1 MKDLMQNKF
10 HPFEIAFSGYSG
22 SGKTTL
28 IEKLMKKLSKNYSV
42 AFIKND
48 IHGFQ
53 MDKEGKDTYRIYHAG
68 ADSTYISSPKE
79 RAYLSKKPLN
89 YSIFKQELL
98 LYDIAIIEGYKD
110 ENIAKYLISDYEKV
124 KNIDFKLNK
133 YKNLLGVITK
143 NKNEKINNIKTFNR
157 NDIDAIYD
165 DMLANINL
173 RKPKLNALILV
184 GGQSS
189 RMGEDKGLINY
200 HGNKQVDFLYDLLS
214 PFVENVFVSVN
225 SSQAILPEYNK
236 YKIINDII
244 PEIGP
249 IGGIT
254 SKFFDDNNNALLV
267 VACDIPLMN
276 QEMIIELIT
285 NRNFLKFG
293 TFFSSEYKFEPLLGI
308 YEPKSFQFLMNSII
322 NKKYGIKNAF
332 KELELNIIDNRFI
345 GNFRNINTQKEKE
358 ELLK

>member
-1 MKDLMQNKF
+1 MNHKF

-68 ADSTYISSPKE
+68 ADSAYISSPKE
-79 RAYLSKKPLN
+79 RAYLSKKTLN
-89 YSIFKQELL
+89 YNIFKQELL

-110 ENIAKYLISDYEKV
+110 ENIAKYLIFDYEKV

-133 YKNLLGVITK
+133 YKNLLGVIV
-143 NKNEKINNIKTFNR
+143 NNEKKLKDIRTFNR

-165 DMLANINL
+165 DVVTNINS
-173 RKPKLNALILV
+173 RKPKLDALILV
-184 GGQSS
+184 GGKSN

-200 HGNKQVDFLYDLLS
+200 NGEVQVDFLYNLLS
-214 PFVENVFVSVN
+214 PFVNQVFVSIN
-225 SSQAILPEYNK
+225 PTQKDIQSYNK
-236 YKIINDII
+236 YKVINDII

-254 SKFFDDNNNALLV
+254 TAFFNNKKNALLV
-267 VACDIPLMN
+267 IACDIPLVN
-276 QEMIIELIT
+276 ENMINELIK
-285 NRNFLKFG
+285 NRNFLKSG
-293 TFFSSEYKFEPLLGI
+293 TFFRSDYKFEPLLGI
-308 YEPKSFQFLMNSII
+308 YEPKAFQFLMNSII
-322 NKKYGIKNAF
+322 DNRYGIKTAF
-332 KELELNIIDNRFI
+332 KELELNIIDNHFASK
-345 GNFRNINTQKEKE
+345 FKNINTQKEKKD
-358 ELLK
+358 LILK

>member
-1 MKDLMQNKF
+1 MNHKF

-28 IEKLMKKLSKNYSV
+28 IEKLMKRLSKTYSI

-68 ADSTYISSPKE
+68 ADSAYISSPKE

-98 LYDIAIIEGYKD
+98 LYDIVIIEGYKD

-124 KNIDFKLNK
+124 KNLDFKLNK
-133 YKNLLGVITK
+133 YKNLLGVIV
-143 NKNEKINNIKTFNR
+143 NNEKKLKDIKTFNR

-165 DMLANINL
+165 DIVTNINS
-173 RKPKLNALILV
+173 KKTKLDALILV
-184 GGQSS
+184 GGKSS
-189 RMGEDKGLINY
+189 RMGEDKGLIDYN
-200 HGNKQVDFLYDLLS
+200 GKIQVDFLYNLLS
-214 PFVENVFVSVN
+214 PFVNNIFVSVN
-225 SSQAILPEYNK
+225 PSQAVLPEYNK
-236 YKIINDII
+236 FNLIKDKIQ
-244 PEIGP
+244 EIGP

-254 SKFFDDNNNALLV
+254 SAFFNNKKNAFLV
-267 VACDIPLMN
+267 IACDIPLVNEKMLN
-276 QEMIIELIT
+276 ELIK

-308 YEPKSFQFLMNSII
+308 YEPKSFNFLINSIV
-322 NKKYGIKNAF
+322 NNRYGIKNAF
-332 KELELNIIDNRFI
+332 KELELNIIDNHFTSE
-345 GNFRNINTQKEKE
+345 FKNINTQEEKKK
-358 ELLK
+358 LLK